1 MAGLEGSPYSRL
13 SQMMG
18 KFGYNKAVDFEIGTV
33 ISPEPNLIVK
43 MDSSPIELDRDDLLI
58 AEHLTNHKRYMTIRK
73 SKNPEWQ
80 SNIRLKSTD
89 VGDSET
95 VVSSHSHDLT
105 MVDMKNVQDDF
116 TFEQVEV
123 EYLDGLKAG
132 DRVIMAWLDEQMRA
146 VVFDR
151 ANFR

>member
-1 MAGLEGSPYSRL
+1 MAGLGGSPYSRL

-18 KFGYNKAVDFEIGTV
+18 KYGYNKAVDIEIGSV

-43 MDSSPIELDRDDLLI
+43 MDSSPIELDKDDLLLCK
-58 AEHLTNHKRYMTIRK
+58 HLTNHKRTILIDGQQK
-73 SKNPEWQ
+73 E
-80 SNIRLKSTD
+80 I
-89 VGDSET
+89 
-95 VVSSHSHDLT
+95 
-105 MVDMKNVQDDF
+105 
-116 TFEQVEV
+116 

-151 ANFR
+151 AYFPEGG